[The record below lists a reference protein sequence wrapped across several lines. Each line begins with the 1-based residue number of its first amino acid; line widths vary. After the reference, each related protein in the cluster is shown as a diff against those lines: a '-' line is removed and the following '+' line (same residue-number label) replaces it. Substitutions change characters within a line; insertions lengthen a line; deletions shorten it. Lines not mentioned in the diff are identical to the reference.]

1 MQNPTPSF
9 IIPSIFNL
17 NTMALQEINPHLADL
32 DPDFLYHLGLTTMDP
47 LPELFGDTKFVCM
60 GGSGARAEKV
70 ATKMS
75 QQLGLPIVRYSNDS
89 ENAVNSME
97 DVHFTFEEI
106 ISGKRG
112 IRPAMEGV
120 YDFIAKEAGLPTAIG
135 KKERFELYKV
145 GPVII
150 VSHGMGMPSM
160 QIELDEVTKLLHH
173 AGAEDFKY
181 FRIGTSGGVGAKGG
195 EVIIADEA
203 VNDQLEPVHKK
214 TELGQEK
221 RYPTQL
227 DAQLAQELISVA
239 GEIKA
244 QIGKTMGTD
253 DFYLGQGRLDGFLK
267 PSYTE
272 ADKIAFLKRAHDAGV
287 RNIEMESTAFAAF
300 CLRAGIPAAIV
311 CCALLNRM
319 DGDQVTATKE
329 ELAGFS
335 DNAENVVIR
344 YIGKL

>member
-1 MQNPTPSF
+1 
-9 IIPSIFNL
+9 
-17 NTMALQEINPHLADL
+17 MALQEVNPNLAGL
-32 DPDFLYHLGLTTMDP
+32 NPDFLYHLGLTSADP

-70 ATKMS
+70 ATKFS
-75 QQLGLPIVRYSNDS
+75 QQLGLPITRYSNDT
-89 ENAVNSME
+89 ERKEEGNQIDGMA
-97 DVHFTFEEI
+97 DVLRNIGRI
-106 ISGKRG
+106 IRGKRG
-112 IRPAMEGV
+112 IRAGMEHI
-120 YDFIAKEAGLPTAIG
+120 YDFVAEKANLPTAIG

-145 GPVII
+145 GPVIV

-173 AGAEDFKY
+173 SNAQDFKY
-181 FRIGTSGGVGAKGG
+181 FRIGTSGGVGIEGG
-195 EVIIADEA
+195 DVVIADEA
-203 VNDQLEPVHKK
+203 INDSLEPVHKK
-214 TELGQEK
+214 TELGKEQ
-221 RYPTQL
+221 RYPTTL
-227 DAQLAQELISVA
+227 DAQLAQELLAVA
-239 GEIKA
+239 GDINA

-272 ADKIAFLKRAHDAGV
+272 KDKVDFLKRAHEEGV

-319 DGDQVTATKE
+319 NGDQVTSTKE

-335 DNAENVVIR
+335 DNAEQVVIN
-344 YIGKL
+344 YIAKQLDINLPMAA

>member
-1 MQNPTPSF
+1 
-9 IIPSIFNL
+9 
-17 NTMALQEINPHLADL
+17 MALQEINPRLAEL
-32 DPDFLYHLGLTTMDP
+32 NPDFLYHLGLTSADP

-70 ATKMS
+70 ATKFS
-75 QQLGLPIVRYSNDS
+75 QQLGLPIVRYSTDD
-89 ENAVNSME
+89 ENEVSDME
-97 DVHFTFEEI
+97 GVQQNIGEI
-106 ISGKRG
+106 IAGT
-112 IRPAMEGV
+112 RPLRQGMEGV
-120 YDFIAKEAGLPTAIG
+120 YDFVAKEAGLPTAIG

-181 FRIGTSGGVGAKGG
+181 FRIGTSGGVGTEGG
-195 EVIIADEA
+195 DVIIADEA
-203 VNDQLEPVHKK
+203 VNDSLEPVHKK
-214 TELGQEK
+214 TELGIEK
-221 RYPTQL
+221 QYPTQL
-227 DAQLAQELISVA
+227 DIKLAQELLAVA
-239 GEIKA
+239 GNVKA

-253 DFYLGQGRLDGFLK
+253 DFYLGQGRLDGFLN

-272 ADKIAFLKRAHDAGV
+272 EDKVAFLKKAHEAGV
-287 RNIEMESTAFAAF
+287 RNIEMEATAFAAF

-319 DGDQVTATKE
+319 NGDQVTSTKE

-335 DNAENVVIR
+335 DNAEDVVIR
-344 YIGKL
+344 YIEKQLG